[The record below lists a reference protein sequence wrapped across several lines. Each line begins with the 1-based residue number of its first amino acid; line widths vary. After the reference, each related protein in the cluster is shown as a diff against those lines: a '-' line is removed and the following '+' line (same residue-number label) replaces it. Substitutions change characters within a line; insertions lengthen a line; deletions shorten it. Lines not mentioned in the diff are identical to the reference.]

1 MTKSTKDER
10 PRDRMDWDDVRV
22 FAVVA
27 DTGGINKAA
36 QVLKVTPGMVSRRI
50 DDLEARLD
58 VKLFN
63 RSAAG
68 MTLTPAGEDVRDKA
82 LSMQRF
88 ASAIEGSARSRDR
101 KEEGPVSIAAPDGLT
116 SYWIAPRAAEFLN
129 LNPKIQLTL
138 DCGFWSKESADG
150 IADITISADK
160 TVARTQDV
168 ISPLAVLHYVFVAS
182 PKYLDIYGT
191 PKSAASA
198 AGDHRTLKHVAQ
210 TFQRENWSK
219 RASAVEALSTF
230 SIETNSS
237 GTLVTAV
244 ATGSGIATLPSYFCH
259 LYPDLVL
266 IEDMS
271 TPIQLWLTVRHEVAH
286 SLRVQRV
293 VKWLERMFDTKT
305 NPWFRDE
312 FVHPSAFAAEVLAAP
327 SRAARE
333 SATDQSEDDRR
344 QV

>member
-1 MTKSTKDER
+1 
-10 PRDRMDWDDVRV
+10 MDWDDVRV

-27 DTGGINKAA
+27 DAGGINKAA
-36 QVLKVTPGMVSRRI
+36 QILKITPGAVSRRI

-63 RSAAG
+63 RSATG

-88 ASAIEGSARSRDR
+88 ATAIEGSVRGRDR

-116 SYWIAPRAAEFLN
+116 SYWIAPGTAEFLN
-129 LNPKIQLTL
+129 LHPKIQLTL
-138 DCGFWSKESADG
+138 DCGFWSKESADS
-150 IADITISADK
+150 IADITISAEK
-160 TVARTQDV
+160 TVARVEDI

-219 RASAVEALSTF
+219 RASAVEALSSF
-230 SIETNSS
+230 SLETNSS

-244 ATGSGIATLPSYFCH
+244 VSGSGIATLPSYFCR
-259 LYPDLVL
+259 LYPELVL
-266 IEDMS
+266 IEDIS
-271 TPIQLWLTVRHEVAH
+271 TPIQLWLTVRHEVRN
-286 SLRVQRV
+286 SLRVKRV
-293 VKWLERMFDTKT
+293 VKWLERTFDTKT

-312 FVHPSAFAAEVLAAP
+312 FVHPNAFAAEVAAAP
-327 SRAARE
+327 SRAAR
-333 SATDQSEDDRR
+333 SAETDDDDDRR
-344 QV
+344 QG